1 MKNQFKVLLLM
12 LITSIAL
19 HGQKTLDIEMDE
31 KHTIFD
37 KSFSTDNNT
46 ILVLNLKNTA
56 AQVVASKDNSV
67 HITYT
72 KEFKNTRK
80 KHIKRQLELLTVS
93 GKKEGNKITYTTNS
107 KNSHVYVNKLVWED
121 MLIGQ
126 FEKKNKDSIPKPLK
140 RKSLDSL
147 LFEIKSSDIL
157 YKNKLFGALK
167 IKPRVKKWKSSDQ
180 LIITK
185 MIIEIPEH
193 IHVRATLENSNLVF
207 LDDFYNRMTM
217 NVRNTKIK
225 FKSVGNP
232 LNILDVDNGY
242 FYANKIVAGDYTFA
256 NTKKVLIGEILNTK
270 INTEFTKV
278 EIGKIG
284 KNTTIYDFNS
294 KYSFYNFSENFGEL
308 KMNSDYSE
316 INLFLPKQSEYYLET
331 IGHNTVHFWRDIITE
346 IPPSKK
352 NMNSKMMEIGNK
364 QNPNKISTHITNGI
378 VRFGEDFI
386 DFGED

>member
-1 MKNQFKVLLLM
+1 MKNQFKLLLLM
-12 LITSIAL
+12 LITSVMVFA
-19 HGQKTLDIEMDE
+19 QEKLDVEMDE
-31 KHTIFD
+31 KHTIYD
-37 KSFSTDNNT
+37 ESFSTDANT
-46 ILVLNLKNTA
+46 ILVLNLKNAA
-56 AQVVASKDNSV
+56 AQVVTSKDNNV

-72 KEFKNTRK
+72 KEFKNTRR
-80 KHIKRQLELLTVS
+80 KHIEAQLNLLSVD
-93 GKKEGNKITYTTNS
+93 GKKEGNKITYTTNA
-107 KNSHVYVNKLVWED
+107 KNNSVYVNKMVWED
-121 MLIGQ
+121 MLIGN
-126 FEKKNKDSIPKPLK
+126 FEKKNLDSLPKPLQ
-140 RKSLDSL
+140 RKTLDSVL
-147 LFEIKSSDIL
+147 LEIKSSDIL
-157 YKNKLFGALK
+157 YRNKLFGALK

-207 LDDFYNRMTM
+207 MDDFYNRATM

-242 FYANKIVAGDYTFA
+242 FYANNIVAGDYTFA
-256 NTKKVLIGEILNTK
+256 NTKNVIIGELSNAK
-270 INTEFTKV
+270 INSEFTKV
-278 EIGKIG
+278 EIGKTG
-284 KNTTIYDFNS
+284 KNITVFDFNS

-316 INLFLPKQSEYYLET
+316 INLFLPKQSEYYVET
-331 IGHNTVHFWRDIITE
+331 FGHNTVHFWKGITAE

-364 QNPNKISTHITNGI
+364 LSSNKISTHITNGI
-378 VRFGEDFI
+378 IRFGEDFI
-386 DFGED
+386 DVKK